1 MATNSIWSSTYAETL
16 VRNAWNRAQTLGNE
30 AANKSSKS
38 FYEATSRAN
47 ARGEVPG
54 ALKASEQ
61 SLTQPDG
68 HVTAPAPNAAAMV
81 EVPLLDKSDLLLDI
95 DKADSFVINIAGAD
109 ADAFTRAPLP
119 AAPAVATLTT
129 PTPPTSVVLPVPE
142 LPAAAK
148 LTTGEMVA
156 PTANVPTTPAA
167 PTFVFNADVAEPD
180 VFIPTHAD
188 GASLEMFDTQWDKI
202 TDKLAGMYADFIR
215 RYFPNECDYLGH
227 AQHWICDTLTKGGT
241 GINPI
246 VERQIW
252 DRDRSRLLTE
262 ADRAEQEA
270 MSTFAA
276 RGFPMPPGAL
286 HGAVRRIRAE
296 TRDKL
301 AQASRDVAIKQAEM
315 EVENVRFAVDKAL
328 SLYGVVMDA
337 AKNFIAAMATG
348 AGTSAQLLPSVTDS
362 QSKLI
367 SAANEYYRSRIS
379 VEELRLKAATTAAE
393 LTHQANLKDYDGR
406 LTVGL
411 KNAELVQQ
419 AALQTYEAKTGADL
433 KNVELASQTEL
444 RRFEAAL
451 TVGTKVAELNQQS
464 MLQHMAAKAEASAK
478 SAEMALQAQIEHSK
492 AVLATHLKNAELEQG
507 LAVEELR
514 GHIEAAIKSAQF
526 SSETHYKGFDSAT
539 ALKIKNAEIALQI
552 ATKQFDA
559 QMTANLKNAD
569 SLNGVSER
577 VYGGEL
583 TTNVKN
589 AEMVFEGDKFLTDAK
604 LRVLG
609 MRMEDEHHR
618 NKLTLD
624 AAIEEAKALATQTAA
639 YLNSVHTSATLT
651 GSESY
656 TTGLGYSYNGEVSND
671 VAPVTEFR

>member
-1 MATNSIWSSTYAETL
+1 MATNSIWSDTYAETL
-16 VRNAWNRAQTLGNE
+16 VRRAWEKAQLLGNE

-38 FYEATSRAN
+38 FEEATRRAV
-47 ARGEVPG
+47 ARGELPG
-54 ALKASEQ
+54 ALKAAES
-61 SLTQPDG
+61 SLMQPDDR
-68 HVTAPAPNAAAMV
+68 VTVPTPNSVALV
-81 EVPLLDKSDLLLDI
+81 EVPQLDKDGTLLSI
-95 DKADSFVINIAGAD
+95 DNPDGLVINITGAG
-109 ADAFTRAPLP
+109 ADAFTRAPIP
-119 AAPAVATLTT
+119 DAPAVATVTA

-142 LPAAAK
+142 LHDAAT
-148 LTTGEMVA
+148 LTTTEMVA
-156 PTANVPTTPAA
+156 PAANVPATPTPPAF
-167 PTFVFNADVAEPD
+167 TFDADVDEPD

-188 GASLEMFDTQWDKI
+188 EASLEMFDTQWDKI

-241 GINPI
+241 GINPA

-252 DRDRSRLLTE
+252 DRDRSRLLAE

-337 AKNFIAAMATG
+337 AKNFITAMATG
-348 AGTSAQLLPSVTDS
+348 ADTSAQLLPSVTDS

-451 TVGTKVAELNQQS
+451 TVGTKVAELNQQA
-464 MLQHMAAKAEASAK
+464 MLQHMDAKAEASVK

-559 QMTANLKNAD
+559 QMAANLKNAD

-589 AEMVFEGDKFLTDAK
+589 AEMGFEGDKFLTDAK

-639 YLNSVHTSATLT
+639 YLNSVHTSASLT

-656 TTGLGYSYNGEVSND
+656 TTGVGYSYNGDVTND
-671 VAPVTEFR
+671 VIPITNFV